1 VYFVCSIQNRIKYE
15 WCIIMGYIKMAKA
28 TVYDLHDFF
37 DSDTYLDKSERN
49 IQRVSNKLDDYIK
62 EPNEENIHDIRKA
75 IRRLEASY
83 RSLSAKKVRKKR
95 VIREYTEYS
104 KKLFSINS
112 QIRDFD
118 IISERLSSVEI
129 HAQQDTMTSIQGSL
143 FKQRKTKLNEAV
155 SFALELRKLRVPK
168 LTMKIKI
175 SNKGSK
181 KRFSKVIGKFATRIE
196 HNFPIVVN
204 DNEKVT
210 ELHELRKDC
219 KKLRYLLELLPD
231 NRGKDQGSEID
242 DYVSKLMEKLEKV
255 QDMLGIIH
263 DYDTMIA
270 YLNRRKRTGRTST
283 LIHSILAK
291 INGER
296 QNTYEEFVKFVNG
309 HSADKGNFFITTTE
323 VMA

>member
-1 VYFVCSIQNRIKYE
+1 
-15 WCIIMGYIKMAKA
+15 MAKT
-28 TVYDLHDFF
+28 TVYDLFDSF

-83 RSLSAKKVRKKR
+83 RSLPSKKVRKKR
-95 VIREYTEYS
+95 VIREYAEYS
-104 KKLFSINS
+104 KELFSINS

-118 IISERLSSVEI
+118 IISEKLSSDEK
-129 HAQQDTMTSIQGSL
+129 HAAQQNIIRSIEGSIS
-143 FKQRKTKLNEAV
+143 KQRKTKLDEAI

-168 LTMKIKI
+168 LTRRIKI

-196 HNFPIVVN
+196 HNLPIVVS
-204 DNEKVT
+204 DNKKTT

-231 NRGKDQGSEID
+231 NNDKNPTNEKDG
-242 DYVSKLMEKLEKV
+242 YVSKLMEKLENV

-270 YLNRRKRTGRTST
+270 YLTQRKGTGTRLT
-283 LIHSILAK
+283 LIHSILS
-291 INGER
+291 NLNRER
-296 QNTYEEFVKFVNG
+296 QNKYEEFVKFVNG
-309 HSADKGNFFITTTE
+309 DLSANNNNFLVRTTNI
-323 VMA
+323 VA